1 MHIMLKSCIMHLSDF
16 SYDLPESLIAQ
27 YPAEHRGESRLLFLD
42 GTSGLT
48 ADKSFSELPSLL
60 SKGDL
65 LILNDTRVIPAR
77 LRGVKDSGGKVE
89 VLIERLLDPHR
100 ALAHI
105 RANKPL
111 QPERRLILE
120 HFVEVE
126 IKSRLA
132 ELYELYFHDLRPL
145 PQILEAVGRIPL
157 PPYIR
162 REAKEADRERYQT
175 VYACRPGAVAAPTAG
190 LHFSKPLLEHLQTQ
204 GVRIGYV
211 TLHVGAGTFQ
221 PVRVREIAQHRMH
234 AEYVEVT
241 EQVCAQIRTTRREG
255 RRVVAVG
262 TTTVRALET
271 ASATGLIAP
280 YQGETEIFIFPGYS
294 FRSVDAL
301 ITNFHLPE
309 STLLML
315 VCAFAGREKALAAY
329 RHAVAKGYRFFSY
342 GDAMFVT
349 LAGLG

>member
-1 MHIMLKSCIMHLSDF
+1 MLKFCIMRLNDF
-16 SYDLPESLIAQ
+16 SYDLPGSLIAQ
-27 YPAEHRGESRLLFLD
+27 YPAEHRGGSRLLFLD

-65 LILNDTRVIPAR
+65 LVLNDTRVIPAR

-89 VLIERLLDPHR
+89 VLIERLLDPRR

-111 QPERRLILE
+111 QPGRRLILE
-120 HFVEVE
+120 YSIEVEV
-126 IKSRLA
+126 KSRLA
-132 ELYELYFHDLRPL
+132 ELFELHFLDPRPL

-190 LHFSKPLLEHLQTQ
+190 LHFSKPLLEYLQTQ
-204 GVRIGYV
+204 GVRVGYV

-241 EQVCAQIRTTRREG
+241 EQVCAQVRAARREG

-271 ASATGLIAP
+271 ASATGLIVP

-315 VCAFAGREKALAAY
+315 VCAFAGREKVLAAY
-329 RHAVAKGYRFFSY
+329 RHAVDKGYRFFSY

-349 LAGLG
+349 LAGLS